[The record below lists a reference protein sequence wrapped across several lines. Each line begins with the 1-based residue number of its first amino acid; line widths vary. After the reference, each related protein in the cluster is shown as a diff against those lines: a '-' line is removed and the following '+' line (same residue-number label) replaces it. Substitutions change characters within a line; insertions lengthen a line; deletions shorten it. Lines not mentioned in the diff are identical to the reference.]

1 MKRKYLPLVLMLLT
15 EITYSQSTV
24 TLTADRDNTIYSE
37 SGTVSNGA
45 GQHLFAGVTAQST
58 IRRALL
64 HFDLSSIPAGAV
76 INSAT
81 LTLHVN
87 KQAASSQGV
96 TLSRVDHDWG
106 EGTSDAEQNEGAGTA
121 ASAGDVTWA
130 NSLYPASSW
139 ANPGGDFGTIT
150 VTIPTASPG
159 INNITGEAIKADV
172 ESFINNPSINFGWI
186 IKSSNETGS
195 ANALRFSSRENA
207 NTGQRPTLTINYSVS
222 LPVELKEFK
231 VEAQGRAAVL
241 NWQTVTEVSNSHF
254 EVEHSS
260 DGIHFKKHPLY
271 LLANKI
277 NWTVFEDNFKK
288 HYSEKMGKP
297 AKPIRLMVS
306 LLILKHVRNQSDENL
321 VEQWSENLYFQY
333 FSGEQH
339 FHLLR

>member
-15 EITYSQSTV
+15 QITYSQSTV

-96 TLSRVDHDWG
+96 TLSRVNHDWG
-106 EGTSDAEQNEGAGTA
+106 EGTSDAEQNEGAGTT

-186 IKSSNETGS
+186 IRSSNETGS

-260 DGIHFKKHPLY
+260 DGIHFNSLAIIHGNGTSSSINYYSYKHPNTSAGKNYYRLKQY
-271 LLANKI
+271 DYDGN
-277 NWTVFEDNFKK
+277 NQ
-288 HYSEKMGKP
+288 YSG
-297 AKPIRLMVS
+297 IVS
-306 LLILKHVRNQSDENL
+306 LTSTLNPICSCFLIL
-321 VEQWSENLYFQY
+321 
-333 FSGEQH
+333 
-339 FHLLR
+339 HLFP